1 MSEMW
6 WCVVHSDDRGKDM
19 LKKTRRRI
27 GGGMGGSGRGVGVR
41 EERGVVMEMT
51 GQGRRDGEGGN
62 GAIVGRGKECLVF
75 TEFHHDEVP
84 KTFQTHRSLSVII
97 WGDLVLAVSHSPLP
111 TPSVTVSLGGG
122 EEEEGLE
129 GGISLS
135 SWERASGE
143 GFISTRNVYHKF
155 A

>member
-1 MSEMW
+1 M
-6 WCVVHSDDRGKDM
+6 
-19 LKKTRRRI
+19 
-27 GGGMGGSGRGVGVR
+27 
-41 EERGVVMEMT
+41 
-51 GQGRRDGEGGN
+51 
-62 GAIVGRGKECLVF
+62 F